1 MNIEELKKRAAAGD
15 AEAQYKLGECYYNG
29 DDIKQDDEAAV
40 LWFKESAR
48 QGYVPAY
55 RILGECYNLGYGVE
69 QDLEEAVKW
78 YRLAAEKGNEDAKEA
93 LKDLQNGKSRGKIY
107 KNREI
112 Q

>member
-1 MNIEELKKRAAAGD
+1 MND
-15 AEAQYKLGECYYNG
+15 EAQYNVGNAYKRGEGVEKNFEEAVKWWRFAAEQGGVDAQFNLGVCYYKG
-29 DDIKQDDEAAV
+29 T
-40 LWFKESAR
+40 
-48 QGYVPAY
+48 
-55 RILGECYNLGYGVE
+55 GVE
-69 QDLEEAVKW
+69 EDLEEAVKW